1 MEFVIIWLLFGIV
14 AAVIASYRG
23 RSGCGWFLLG
33 VLIGPFSLVVA
44 LLPTT
49 EEKLQQQ
56 AREQGAAPG
65 YRKCPYCGEAIR
77 QEAIKCRYC
86 QSDVD
91 SLAGKPMPEGRKT
104 GSGRLP
110 AGFRRCPECGRYQ
123 PQRFGQCICGHGFR
137 D

>member
-14 AAVIASYRG
+14 AAAIASYRG

-33 VLIGPFSLVVA
+33 VLIGPFVLIVA

-49 EEKLQQQ
+49 EQQLQEQ
-56 AREQGAAPG
+56 ARETGSAPG

-86 QSDVD
+86 QSDV
-91 SLAGKPMPEGRKT
+91 AP
-104 GSGRLP
+104 
-110 AGFRRCPECGRYQ
+110 
-123 PQRFGQCICGHGFR
+123 
-137 D
+137 